1 MGHLRWWN
9 LSAMAATAVTD
20 VEAATPT
27 AATAVMAVE
36 VVTMGADVTVVTA
49 AITDAEAAA
58 AEAGGGA
65 VAAAAA
71 AAAVVGA
78 CTPGVCPFAD
88 RPMSLRVRHLALGSR
103 LRRATVRGLG

>member
-27 AATAVMAVE
+27 AATAVIAVE

-71 AAAVVGA
+71 VVGA

-88 RPMSLRVRHLALGSR
+88 RPMSLRVRHLALGSG

>member
-49 AITDAEAAA
+49 AITDAEA
-58 AEAGGGA
+58 GA

-88 RPMSLRVRHLALGSR
+88 RPMSLRVRHLALGSG

>member
-71 AAAVVGA
+71 VVGA

-88 RPMSLRVRHLALGSR
+88 RPMSLRVRHLALGSG

>member
-1 MGHLRWWN
+1 M
-9 LSAMAATAVTD
+9 
-20 VEAATPT
+20 

-49 AITDAEAAA
+49 AEAAA

-65 VAAAAA
+65 VAA

-88 RPMSLRVRHLALGSR
+88 RPMSLRVRHLALGSG